1 MDASSMRGE
10 AMTAARIEGERR
22 APPGARR
29 VLHVVRQMHAGGI
42 AVWLMNILRHIDR
55 DRYRMDFLLVHDGPA
70 AYANEIRGLGSSIT
84 SCLGYHN
91 PWKFAGN
98 FANVL
103 KDAGPY
109 DVVHSHLYNYSG
121 FVLKLAARHEVP
133 VRIAQSHTDTR
144 LKEANQGRWRQLYRR
159 AYLDLT
165 RHWLRRYAT
174 AGLAV
179 SRGAADALFGAD
191 WATDARFRV
200 LPLGLDFKPF
210 SAPCDQGEVRTSL
223 GLPADALVIGH
234 VGNYV
239 WHKNHDFLLEIARK
253 ILAKEPRARLLLV
266 GHGLTGS
273 PVEKQVQSL
282 GLADRVLIAGPR
294 DDVPRLMVGAMDA
307 FLFPSHYEGLGLV
320 LLEAQAAGL
329 PCVLT
334 DSLPRE
340 VDLVPQLVHRLSLKA
355 SPATWA
361 SAALHAAQERSVP
374 RQAAFAQIAAS
385 EFAIENAVRQLTRV
399 YDQGGAA

>member
-1 MDASSMRGE
+1 
-10 AMTAARIEGERR
+10 MTAARIDGERR
-22 APPGARR
+22 ARPGARR

-42 AVWLMNILRHIDR
+42 AVWLMNVLRHINR
-55 DRYRMDFLLVHDGPA
+55 ARYHMDFLLVHEGPA
-70 AYANEIRGLGSSIT
+70 AYASEIRGLGSSIT
-84 SCLGYHN
+84 PCLGYHN
-91 PWKFAGN
+91 PWRFAGN
-98 FANVL
+98 FARIL
-103 KDAGPY
+103 HGSGPY

-144 LKEANQGRWRQLYRR
+144 LKEANQGRLRQVYRR
-159 AYLDLT
+159 AYLDVT
-165 RHWLRRYAT
+165 RHWLRRHAT

-191 WATDARFRV
+191 WVKDPRFRV

-210 SAPCDQGEVRTSL
+210 SAPYDQGEVRRSL

-239 WHKNHDFLLEIARK
+239 WHKNHDFLLETARQ
-253 ILAKEPRARLLLV
+253 ILANEPRAWLLLV
-266 GHGLTGS
+266 GHGLIGS
-273 PVEKQVQSL
+273 HVEKQVQAL
-282 GLADRVLIAGPR
+282 GLTDRVLIAGAR

-329 PCVLT
+329 PCILT

-340 VDLVPQLVHRLSLKA
+340 VDVVPELVHRLSLQA

-361 SAALHAAQERSVP
+361 SASLNAARERP
-374 RQAAFAQIAAS
+374 LPQQATFAQIAAS
-385 EFAIENAVRQLTRV
+385 DFAIENAVQQLTRV